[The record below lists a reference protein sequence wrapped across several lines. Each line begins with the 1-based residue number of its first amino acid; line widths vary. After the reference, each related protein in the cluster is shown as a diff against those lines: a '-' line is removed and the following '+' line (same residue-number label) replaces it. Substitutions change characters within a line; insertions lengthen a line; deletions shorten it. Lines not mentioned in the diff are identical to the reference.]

1 MVIFKTNVRLG
12 RLKDVWRGGGKGRER
27 EEGMKEMIRLCVCG
41 LFTDY

>member
-12 RLKDVWRGGGKGRER
+12 RLKDVWREGGRER